1 MFYVSCVFFAKLNI
15 IFKKTIFCHD
25 FYFRTQSFYYF
36 RTLNNR
42 IMTTREA
49 ILQLRNTLSSFY
61 DIREIESMTRIIF
74 EEVLLWKPVDI
85 VMRDNEELPAFFEG
99 KLNEIMARL
108 MRHEPLQYILGKARF
123 HGHDFVVTP
132 STLIPRPETEQL
144 VDMIIDQNPA
154 SDLSVLDIGTGSGCI
169 AISLARAM
177 KFAQVTATDISPQ
190 ALAVAQQNA
199 KALKTQ
205 VKFAVQD
212 ILHCPAPTEAWDIIV
227 SNPPYITEREKP
239 AMEPNVLDYEPHSAL
254 FVPDDNPMLFY
265 QPIAAFAQRAL
276 KNGGRLYLEIN
287 RAMAQQVIDTLRAHR
302 FGNIQAHNDFNGN
315 PRFVTAIKNN
325 N

>member
-1 MFYVSCVFFAKLNI
+1 
-15 IFKKTIFCHD
+15 
-25 FYFRTQSFYYF
+25 
-36 RTLNNR
+36 
-42 IMTTREA
+42 MTTREA
-49 ILQLRNTLSSFY
+49 ILLLRNTLSSFY

-123 HGHDFVVTP
+123 HGHNFVVTP

-154 SDLSVLDIGTGSGCI
+154 SDLTVLDIGTGTGCI
-169 AISLARAM
+169 AISLARAL
-177 KFAQVTATDISPQ
+177 KFAQVTGTDISPQ

-205 VKFAVQD
+205 VKFVAQD
-212 ILHCPAPTEAWDIIV
+212 ILHCPAPAEAWDIIV
-227 SNPPYITEREKP
+227 SNPPYITEREKA
-239 AMEPNVLDYEPHSAL
+239 AMKPNVLDYEPHSAL
-254 FVPDDNPMLFY
+254 FVPDNNPMLFY
-265 QPIAAFAQRAL
+265 RPIAAFAQRAL

-287 RAMAQQVIDTLRAHR
+287 RAMAQQVIATLHAHGL
-302 FGNIQAHNDFNGN
+302 GNIQVHNDFNGN